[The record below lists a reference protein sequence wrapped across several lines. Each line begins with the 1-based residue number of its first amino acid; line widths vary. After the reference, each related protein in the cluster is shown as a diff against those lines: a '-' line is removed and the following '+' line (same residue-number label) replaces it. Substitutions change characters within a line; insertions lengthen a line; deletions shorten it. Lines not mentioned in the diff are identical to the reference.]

1 MVNFDVIKK
10 NINDHNLFWT
20 KVSDHAYRVLITGGS
35 GSGKTNSL
43 FNLISHQLNINRIDL
58 YVIDSYEAK
67 YKLLFK
73 ERESTGLKHLKES
86 KAFIEHS
93 NDMDDTHKN
102 IEEYSPNK
110 EQKILIVLM
119 IWLLIS
125 LVKNILIQ

>member
-110 EQKILIVLM
+110 EQKY
-119 IWLLIS
+119 
-125 LVKNILIQ
+125 